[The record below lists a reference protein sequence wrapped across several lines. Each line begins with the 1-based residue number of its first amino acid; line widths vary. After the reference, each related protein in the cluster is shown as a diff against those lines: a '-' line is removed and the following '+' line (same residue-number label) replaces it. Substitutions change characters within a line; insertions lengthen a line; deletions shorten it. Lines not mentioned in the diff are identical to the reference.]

1 MVLKKEK
8 TCLEY
13 LFIITNRLLDPI
25 NLMFAPSDS
34 EAEFPETPS
43 AEEVENVIKALQQEL
58 VVGAFDASLVKEG
71 SSLWYAVSPD

>member
-1 MVLKKEK
+1 
-8 TCLEY
+8 
-13 LFIITNRLLDPI
+13 
-25 NLMFAPSDS
+25 MFAPSDS

-71 SSLWYAVSPD
+71 TSLWYAVSPD